1 MVDLLDVNIKK
12 AAEIILKAKHI
23 TAYTGA
29 GISVESGIPAYR
41 DEGGLWTK
49 YDTKVLELNYF
60 YDEPKECWK
69 IIRQIFYDYFRDSKP
84 NTAHKVL
91 AKMEEKGMLKAII
104 TQNIDN
110 LHQEGG
116 SKTVY
121 EFHGNSKTMVCTKCG
136 EKYKSEKINLDTLPP
151 KCVICD
157 GILKPDFI
165 FFGEGIP
172 QEAYQKS
179 LKEADLADVFILI
192 GTTGTVY
199 PAASIPINAKQKGVK
214 IIEVNPG
221 VSEFTNSIT
230 DIHLKGKAG
239 EIMGRLAGYLNID
252 I

>member
-1 MVDLLDVNIKK
+1 MVNLLEVNIKK
-12 AAEIILKAKHI
+12 AAEIILNAKHI

-60 YDEPKECWK
+60 NDEPLAAWE
-69 IIRQIFYDYFRDSKP
+69 IIRQIFFDYFRDSKP
-84 NTAHKVL
+84 NPAHKAL
-91 AKMEEKGMLKAII
+91 AQMEEKGMLKAII

-110 LHQEGG
+110 LHQEAG
-116 SKTVY
+116 SKTVF

-136 EKYKSEKINLDTLPP
+136 EKYKSEKINLDKLPP
-151 KCVICD
+151 KCVICE
-157 GILKPDFI
+157 GVLKPDFI

-172 QEAYQKS
+172 QEAYNNS
-179 LKEADLADVFILI
+179 FKEADSADVFLLI

-199 PAASIPINAKQKGVK
+199 PAASVPIKAKQNGAK

-239 EIMGRLAGYLNID
+239 EIMSKLVEYL
-252 I
+252 